1 MIPEYNPK
9 NLDRVRKNNDIKD
22 NRDSRDNKH
31 VSDSRNDRNRDI
43 RHETRERDIKHET
56 RDRDI
61 RHETRDNGNYKKN
74 KIIPEIKITCAK
86 DAVSKVEK
94 IVSEY
99 NQEKNTPYLGNV
111 EKKQYLGKKPSFENQ
126 ESKLPQKQ
134 PADYPMNVKMANL
147 PIMPIIHSTPFVPPQ
162 MQTQMQKMMNEYMT
176 PFIYKDYNINIG
188 GPNANHG
195 LAQMLY
201 EDLLPSPDVYTSY
214 KTMTERNALYDFI
227 RGSFIKLEEGE
238 LVDFSGGK
246 RSLNSRLKLLNLAP
260 YNTNKYDNNP
270 YKALPHG
277 MLLYN
282 SCYPI
287 TYSKNGCV
295 ECNKNHVT
303 INIRIYDLS
312 LEEFGYLDVNAYNA
326 LKDIT
331 KKNMTEACRR
341 SIFEKSNT
349 LREKQYY
356 EFIRNEINKNKLCP
370 NFVESY
376 CYFLCVDAN
385 FDYSKTGLGAN
396 RDIKT
401 NCNKSLI
408 LLTESPNNNIYD
420 WASNKSV
427 MEKNIEKQ
435 VSTGYKTPEMW
446 NGVLFEMMVSF
457 YMMYLKKFT
466 FVDMKIQN
474 SFYIKDISLI
484 TDSKNFFVYV
494 IDEIEYYIPNYGYLL
509 MVDSDN
515 HDIAGKSDTIK
526 IVGEFLGDDE
536 TKVYKNIYDNMKN
549 CISHSSFTNTSIVA
563 PNATIINTI
572 IKLNSDIS
580 RAGNKGNI
588 LKKIIPERFCN
599 YMHNRIGQNLY
610 TSEITYISK
619 VKKNLKK
626 GDLFC
631 IQDKTDGNYKICLC
645 VSSENSNIFYIDNIK
660 EYNEIQLTDNDF
672 VSLTSN
678 LDIKQNK
685 NLNEPYLSNEN
696 LIETYYI

>member
-1 MIPEYNPK
+1 MP
-9 NLDRVRKNNDIKD
+9 
-22 NRDSRDNKH
+22 
-31 VSDSRNDRNRDI
+31 
-43 RHETRERDIKHET
+43 
-56 RDRDI
+56 
-61 RHETRDNGNYKKN
+61 G
-74 KIIPEIKITCAK
+74 
-86 DAVSKVEK
+86 
-94 IVSEY
+94 
-99 NQEKNTPYLGNV
+99 
-111 EKKQYLGKKPSFENQ
+111 
-126 ESKLPQKQ
+126 KQ
-134 PADYPMNVKMANL
+134 PSSYPINVKMGNL
-147 PIMPIIHSTPFVPPQ
+147 PVMPIIHSTPYVPPQ

-195 LAQMLY
+195 LAQMMY
-201 EDLLPSPDVYTSY
+201 EDLLPSPDIYTSY
-214 KTMTERNALYDFI
+214 KTMGERNALYDFI

-260 YNTNKYDNNP
+260 YNSNKYDNNP
-270 YKALPHG
+270 YKSLPHG

-312 LEEFGYLDVNAYNA
+312 LEEFGYIDVNAYNR

-331 KKNMTEACRR
+331 KQNMTEACRK

-356 EFIRNEINKNKLCP
+356 EFIRNEINKVKLCP

-376 CYFLCVDAN
+376 CYFICIDAN
-385 FDYSKTGLGAN
+385 FDYSKTGLGKTN
-396 RDIKT
+396 NQIKT

-408 LLTESPNNNIYD
+408 ILTESPNNNIYD
-420 WASNKSV
+420 WASNKAV
-427 MEKNIEKQ
+427 MERNIEKQ

-446 NGVLFEMMVSF
+446 NGVLFEMMIAF
-457 YMMYLKKFT
+457 YVMYSKKFT
-466 FVDMKIQN
+466 IVEMKIQHN
-474 SFYIKDISLI
+474 FYIKDISLL

-494 IDEIEYYIPNYGYLL
+494 VDEIDYYIPNYGYLL
-509 MVDSDN
+509 MVDTDN
-515 HDIAGKSDTIK
+515 HDIGGDPKTIK
-526 IVGEFLGDDE
+526 IVGEFLGDDDK
-536 TKVYKNIYDNMKN
+536 TVYGNIYNNMKN
-549 CISHSSFTNTSIVA
+549 CINHDSFTSPSIVA
-563 PNATIINTI
+563 PNGTIIDKI
-572 IKLNSDIS
+572 RKLNNAIV
-580 RAGNKGNI
+580 RATNTDENI
-588 LKKIIPERFCN
+588 LKEIIPRIFFN

-610 TSEITYISK
+610 TTELGYISK

-631 IQDKTDGNYKICLC
+631 IQDKIDGNYVICLC
-645 VSSENSNIFYIDNIK
+645 VSSENSNIEYIDNLK
-660 EYNEIQLTDNDF
+660 EYNPAQLTNNDF